1 MRVWHSCAVKTL
13 QGEGEN
19 EDEDEKTCAE
29 EETREKQ
36 ETFEE

>member
-1 MRVWHSCAVKTL
+1 MEVWQSCAVKTL

-29 EETREKQ
+29 EQTH
-36 ETFEE
+36 EEE